1 MNTPSCIGTARR
13 NGPEVSGDADLCDVP
28 AIDEVRV
35 ASLRPGNLG
44 ADDAAGLS
52 AIFSALSDPTRLRL
66 LDALARAEELCVC
79 DLCALLNLRQS
90 NVSHQLRLLRGLRIV
105 KNRRAG
111 RLVFYSL
118 DDDHVRRLLRE
129 GLDHVRE
136 AARAEE
142 R

>member
-1 MNTPSCIGTARR
+1 MNMSSCNAFARQH
-13 NGPEVSGDADLCDVP
+13 GAAEAEVCDVP
-28 AIDEVRV
+28 GIDENRV
-35 ASLRPGNLG
+35 VALRPGNLPSE
-44 ADDAAGLS
+44 DAGRLAE
-52 AIFSALSDPTRLRL
+52 IFGALSDPTRLRL

-90 NVSHQLRLLRGLRIV
+90 NVSHQLRLLRTLRLV

-118 DDDHVRRLLRE
+118 DDDHVRRLIRE

-136 AARAEE
+136 EG
-142 R
+142 